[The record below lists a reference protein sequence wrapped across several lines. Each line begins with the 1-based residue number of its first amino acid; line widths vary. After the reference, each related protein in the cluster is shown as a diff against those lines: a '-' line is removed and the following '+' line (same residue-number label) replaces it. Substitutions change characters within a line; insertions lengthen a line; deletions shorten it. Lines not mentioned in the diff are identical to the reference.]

1 MLRFVRAIFSVLGDI
16 ERICSVFSV
25 DFKPIFCSQVGGLD
39 RSEWVDMLR
48 FRHSYNGDV
57 EHDMWVDYDHYQ
69 NTGEP
74 DVFDEE
80 DIDEVID

>member
-1 MLRFVRAIFSVLGDI
+1 MDDYDELG
-16 ERICSVFSV
+16 
-25 DFKPIFCSQVGGLD
+25 
-39 RSEWVDMLR
+39 
-48 FRHSYNGDV
+48 SYNGDV

-80 DIDEVID
+80 DIDEIVDELNDWD

>member
-1 MLRFVRAIFSVLGDI
+1 MIARLNIFA
-16 ERICSVFSV
+16 
-25 DFKPIFCSQVGGLD
+25 P
-39 RSEWVDMLR
+39 
-48 FRHSYNGDV
+48 NTGDV

-80 DIDEVID
+80 DIDDIVDELNYLN

>member
-1 MLRFVRAIFSVLGDI
+1 MINSSGSNPCFVNRGLVRKASIPNAKIVMDDYDDLG
-16 ERICSVFSV
+16 
-25 DFKPIFCSQVGGLD
+25 
-39 RSEWVDMLR
+39 
-48 FRHSYNGDV
+48 SYNGDV

-80 DIDEVID
+80 DIDVIVDELNDWD

>member
-1 MLRFVRAIFSVLGDI
+1 MAFRLSRRAIVNRTL
-16 ERICSVFSV
+16 C
-25 DFKPIFCSQVGGLD
+25 LD
-39 RSEWVDMLR
+39 RK
-48 FRHSYNGDV
+48 FRSNEFRVCWRGLSLTHIIFMEDYDDLGSYIGDV

-69 NTGEP
+69 NTGDP